1 MGCWREELWWNPWN
15 SDSLVGAN
23 QSKWRTAG
31 ITRIRWALHPVTDA
45 TDQDWS
51 RAFHLASTSEAL
63 CPGSWGDTCMV
74 DVDFQCCSVFPIFSL
89 SVSQF
94 HKYGSYLGGETGRD
108 ETWLQLFFSSFRL
121 RPVFGRFV
129 LLLTH
134 PASWFSSRCIPIW
147 TICRRRCHEL
157 CLRPPE
163 LWSFVDHPV
172 IWRVGIQ
179 DILIYIYIYSSGSH
193 SGWWII
199 VQEICRDAINM
210 FPQKTYRTST
220 NLWLSG
226 PSIRFLST

>member
-15 SDSLVGAN
+15 SDSLVGAT

-121 RPVFGRFV
+121 RPSGD
-129 LLLTH
+129 LCC
-134 PASWFSSRCIPIW
+134 SWPI
-147 TICRRRCHEL
+147 R
-157 CLRPPE
+157 LRG
-163 LWSFVDHPV
+163 SAAGAF
-172 IWRVGIQ
+172 R
-179 DILIYIYIYSSGSH
+179 SGQFAGAGVMSCVCDRLNYGH
-193 SGWWII
+193 LWII
-199 VQEICRDAINM
+199 
-210 FPQKTYRTST
+210 
-220 NLWLSG
+220 LSSEG
-226 PSIRFLST
+226 